1 MRFLILFLVIL
12 FSESYS
18 SQNNVN
24 LTSTNGKV
32 FSLTLKGKLYNKIPQ
47 ANITLEG
54 IKEDTLKVEVEF
66 ENRKKFPLSLFLLE
80 KGESCKYKV
89 FNFRI
94 DYDNV
99 NMKTSFT
106 GVYDIVALPN
116 PLVPSKPVIDT
127 NLKYRNT
134 RLGHFCE
141 LKDGK
146 ALYFNNTP
154 KEGSCIT
161 AMPEEYLSYT
171 NIIMSRASVQDEKY
185 TVAEN
190 VCRNNCI
197 TVDQLSKLMSYID
210 YDIEKLKLVRLAY
223 FNLVDT
229 NNQKNLEKNFRFE
242 SSVNELRSFL
252 SHTSDYKSKT
262 NSQCTLASTKNEV
275 EEYVQR
281 LSVFSNDA
289 QRFDDLKKTYS
300 TLCYSKEQVA
310 LLLGKFIHDRE
321 KLDAA
326 KLLYYNCVEKAKFA
340 ELSDVFSYNQSGSE
354 LKDFLDKQTK

>member
-1 MRFLILFLVIL
+1 MRFPILFVCIL
-12 FSESYS
+12 FTGSYS

-32 FSLTLKGKLYNKIPQ
+32 FSLILKAKVYNKLPQ

-54 IKEDTLKVEVEF
+54 IVEDTLTAEIEF
-66 ENRKKFPLSLFLLE
+66 ENRKKFPLNLYLLD
-80 KGESCKYKV
+80 KGEPCKNKV
-89 FNFRI
+89 FNYRI
-94 DYDNV
+94 DFDDV
-99 NMKTSFT
+99 KIKTTFT

-134 RLGHFCE
+134 RLSHFCE

-146 ALYFNNTP
+146 ALYFNNIP

-171 NIIMSRASVQDEKY
+171 NILMSRASVQDEKY

-197 TVDQLSKLMSYID
+197 SVDQLSKLMSYID

-229 NNQKNLEKNFRFE
+229 SNQKKLEKSFRFE

-252 SHTSDYKSKT
+252 QHTSDYKTKT
-262 NSQCTLASTKNEV
+262 SSQCIQASTKNEV
-275 EEYVQR
+275 EEYAQR